1 MIIEFIGTPG
11 SGKTSLL
18 HTAVESL
25 REAGMRPFTV
35 VEASRV
41 FAARTTVGKVVQVI
55 APASIR
61 QQMLWQVFHSL
72 SSLKRVRFK
81 QEHHQLFTLI
91 ARWQSDRPEDAGAQ
105 QRRVEYWLNQLA
117 GYYSFLSA
125 NTQAGEVLLFDEGF
139 VHRVVQLFASPVETP
154 DAAKVAAYAA
164 LIPQPDLVVYV
175 NAPVEVCLKRIHE
188 RGVWQRMQNKSPEEL
203 HHFLENADLAVTQMV
218 ARLIAQ
224 NWQVIEVDNSQS
236 DISTAQ
242 QSLSMQ
248 LTQTLYPN
256 LSETLPVLEF
266 QRVQST

>member
-18 HTAVESL
+18 HAAADSL
-25 REAGMRPFTV
+25 RETGMRPFTV
-35 VEASRV
+35 IEASRV
-41 FAARTTVGKVVQVI
+41 FATRTAVGKAVQVI
-55 APASIR
+55 TPASIR
-61 QQMLWQVFHSL
+61 QQMLWQVFHRL

-91 ARWQSDRPEDAGAQ
+91 ARWQRERPEAAGAQ

-125 NTQAGEVLLFDEGF
+125 NIQAGEVLLFDEGF
-139 VHRVVQLFASPVETP
+139 VHRVVQLFASPIETP

-175 NAPVEVCLKRIHE
+175 NTPVEVCLKRIYE
-188 RGVWQRMQNKSPEEL
+188 RGVWQRMQDRSPEEL
-203 HHFLENADLAVTQMV
+203 HHFIENANLAVTQMV
-218 ARLIAQ
+218 AQLIAQ
-224 NWQVIEVDNSQS
+224 NWRVIEVDNSQS
-236 DISTAQ
+236 ELSTAQ

-248 LTQTLYPN
+248 LSQTLFSN
-256 LSETLPVLEF
+256 RSVTLPVLEF